1 MKLIVGLPF
10 DCEDYTIEY
19 LDNLTDGEKYLY
31 AMSTPDADSFETTQA
46 FLYALNG
53 GFVDTENLVWYEIE
67 IL

>member
-31 AMSTPDADSFETTQA
+31 AMSTPDANSFETTKE
-46 FLYALNG
+46 FLEALNR

-67 IL
+67 IF

>member
-19 LDNLTDGEKYLY
+19 LDNLTDLEKYAY
-31 AMSTPDADSFETTQA
+31 AMSRPDSDSFETTEA

-53 GFVDTENLVWYEIE
+53 DFINTENLVWYEIE
-67 IL
+67 IF